1 MDLNAILAISGKPG
15 LFKLITQ
22 TKTGALVESL
32 IDKRR
37 MPAFS
42 NEKISSLKDI
52 TIFTTTEDVPLIK
65 VFQAIYKKEN
75 GGECVDAK
83 SNERDLREYMAEVLP
98 EYDKDKVHISDMKKL
113 FSWYKILNDN
123 KMIDLKEET
132 ENKEEVKE
140 EENQDNKNE

>member
-75 GGECVDAK
+75 GGDCVDAK

-98 EYDKDKVHISDMKKL
+98 EYDKDKVHTSDMKKL